1 MLSEFTSNKKMKNLY
16 DIGMDNS
23 INSKL
28 KERIEEIIPLAK
40 TYIKL
45 AEEQAGTGPRELSM
59 EAEDYLLSYEW
70 PGNEK
75 ELELA
80 VKRACILSD
89 GPFLQPE
96 DFDIKQRQAKS
107 IGRFVEARLKGFM
120 RNIKQFE
127 SFNLYEMVIPEVEK
141 SLIEMVM
148 KETKGNQIRAS
159 KLLGINR
166 NTLRNKIKKLGI
178 KLK

>member
-1 MLSEFTSNKKMKNLY
+1 MHKPEN
-16 DIGMDNS
+16 IGIDKS

-28 KERIEEIIPLAK
+28 KERIEEIIPLARG
-40 TYIKL
+40 YIKL
-45 AEEQAGTGPRELSM
+45 AEEQADTGPRELSM

-89 GPFLQPE
+89 GPLLQPE
-96 DFDIKQRQAKS
+96 DFDLKQRQAKS
-107 IGRFVEARLKGFM
+107 VGRFVEARLKGFM

-127 SFNLYEMVIPEVEK
+127 SFNLYDMVIPEVEK
-141 SLIEMVM
+141 SLIEMVLR
-148 KETKGNQIRAS
+148 ETKGNQIRAS
-159 KLLGINR
+159 KILGINR
-166 NTLRNKIKKLGI
+166 NTLRSKIKKLGI
-178 KLK
+178 KLR

>member
-1 MLSEFTSNKKMKNLY
+1 MKNL
-16 DIGMDNS
+16 DNIGMY
-23 INSKL
+23 NSKNTSL
-28 KERIEEIIPLAK
+28 KERIEEIIPLARK
-40 TYIKL
+40 FIKL
-45 AEEQAGTGPRELSM
+45 AEEQAATGPRELSM
-59 EAEDYLLSYEW
+59 EAEDYLLSYQW

-96 DFDIKQRQAKS
+96 DFDLKQRQAKS
-107 IGRFVEARLKGFM
+107 VGRFVEARLKGFM

-127 SFNLYEMVIPEVEK
+127 SFNLYGMVIPEVEK
-141 SLIEMVM
+141 SLIEMVLR
-148 KETKGNQIRAS
+148 ETKGNQIRAS
-159 KLLGINR
+159 KILGINR
-166 NTLRNKIKKLGI
+166 NTLRSKIKKLSI

>member
-1 MLSEFTSNKKMKNLY
+1 MHNLR
-16 DIGMDNS
+16 DT
-23 INSKL
+23 KL
-28 KERIEEIIPLAK
+28 KERIEEIIPLAR
-40 TYIKL
+40 TFIKL
-45 AEEQAGTGPRELSM
+45 AEDQVGTGPRELSR

-89 GPFLQPE
+89 GPYLQAE
-96 DFDIKQRQAKS
+96 DFDLKQRQAKS
-107 IGRFVEARLKGFM
+107 VGKFVEARLKGFM

-127 SFNLYEMVIPEVEK
+127 SFNLYDMVIPEVEK
-141 SLIEMVM
+141 SLIVMVL

-159 KLLGINR
+159 KILGINR
-166 NTLRNKIKKLGI
+166 NTLRSKIKKLGI

>member
-1 MLSEFTSNKKMKNLY
+1 MNNREKISME
-16 DIGMDNS
+16 
-23 INSKL
+23 NSKELAL
-28 KERIEEIIPLAK
+28 KNRKEDIIPLAREF
-40 TYIKL
+40 IKL
-45 AEEQAGTGPRELSM
+45 AQEQVGTDPRELSG
-59 EAEDYLLSYEW
+59 ESEKYLLSYEW

-89 GPFLQPE
+89 GPLLQTE

-107 IGRFVEARLKGFM
+107 VGKFVEAKLKGFM

-127 SFNLYEMVIPEVEK
+127 NFNLYGMVIPEVEK
-141 SLIEMVM
+141 SLIEMVLR
-148 KETKGNQIRAS
+148 ETKGNQIRAS

-166 NTLRNKIKKLGI
+166 NTLRSKIKKLGI

>member
-1 MLSEFTSNKKMKNLY
+1 MNNL
-16 DIGMDNS
+16 DNIGVE
-23 INSKL
+23 NSKNTNL
-28 KERIEEIIPLAK
+28 KDRIEEIIPLAK
-40 TYIKL
+40 GYIEL
-45 AEEQAGTGPRELSM
+45 AEEQAGTGSRELSR

-107 IGRFVEARLKGFM
+107 VGRFVEARLKGFM

-127 SFNLYEMVIPEVEK
+127 SFNLYDMVIPEVEK
-141 SLIEMVM
+141 SLIEMVLG
-148 KETKGNQIRAS
+148 ETKGNQIRAS
-159 KLLGINR
+159 KILGINR
-166 NTLRNKIKKLGI
+166 NTLRSKIKKLGI
-178 KLK
+178 KIK

>member
-1 MLSEFTSNKKMKNLY
+1 MQNL
-16 DIGMDNS
+16 DGIRMNT
-23 INSKL
+23 L
-28 KERIEEIIPLAK
+28 KGTDLKDRKEEIIPLAK
-40 TYIKL
+40 GFIKL
-45 AEEQAGTGPRELSM
+45 AEEQIGTSPRELSS
-59 EAEDYLLSYEW
+59 ESEKYLLSYEW

-89 GPFLQPE
+89 GPFIQTE
-96 DFDIKQRQAKS
+96 DFDLKKKQAKS
-107 IGRFVEARLKGFM
+107 VGKFVEARLKGFM

-127 SFNLYEMVIPEVEK
+127 NFNLYGMVIPEVEK
-141 SLIEMVM
+141 SLIEMVL

-159 KLLGINR
+159 KILGINR
-166 NTLRNKIKKLGI
+166 NTLRSKIKKLGI

>member
-1 MLSEFTSNKKMKNLY
+1 MENQKN
-16 DIGMDNS
+16 IHIDNAK
-23 INSKL
+23 NTNL

-40 TYIKL
+40 KFIKL
-45 AEEQAGTGPRELSM
+45 AEEQAVTGPRELSM
-59 EAEDYLLSYEW
+59 EAEDYLLSYQW

-96 DFDIKQRQAKS
+96 DFDLKQRQAKS
-107 IGRFVEARLKGFM
+107 VGRFVEARLKGFM

-127 SFNLYEMVIPEVEK
+127 SFNLYGMVIPEVEK
-141 SLIEMVM
+141 SLIEMVLR
-148 KETKGNQIRAS
+148 ETKGNQIRAS
-159 KLLGINR
+159 KILGINR
-166 NTLRNKIKKLGI
+166 NTLRSKIKKLNI